1 MIKSMTGFG
10 WTSETYNGKKF
21 IVEVRTLNSRTL
33 DANIRLPANYRELE
47 AEIRI
52 LLGNILERGK
62 VDLYMTIE
70 NETDFS
76 EYRVNRSLAI
86 HYLDELKLLAKESG
100 LQVSSEILPAIL
112 RLPDVVS
119 QSVSDIDDKDKN
131 MTLELIRH
139 ALTEADRFRKNEG
152 DIIEK
157 DFEQR
162 INLILDLLN
171 ETELFEN
178 KRVEDIRRRLNADL
192 AQLENRVTIDSNRFE
207 QEIIYYLER
216 IDFNEEKFRL
226 KKHCLDFLNTLAD
239 DISQGR
245 KLGFIS
251 QEIGREINTLGAK
264 AYNADI
270 QKIVV
275 EMKNE
280 LEKIKE
286 QLLNIL

>member
-33 DANIRLPANYRELE
+33 DANIRLPAKYRELE

-70 NETDFS
+70 NEADFS
-76 EYRVNRSLAI
+76 EYRVNRSLAL

-119 QSVSDIDDKDKN
+119 QSVSEIDDKDKN
-131 MTLELIRH
+131 MALELIRH
-139 ALTEADRFRKNEG
+139 ALTEADSFRKNEG
-152 DIIEK
+152 DKIEK

-216 IDFNEEKFRL
+216 IDFTEEKFRL
-226 KKHCLDFLNTLAD
+226 KKHCLDFLNTLAG

-270 QKIVV
+270 QKKVV